1 MWRGEDMQMCKCNT
15 EPCCILVAFT
25 EGLYTCT
32 LWIVKSTDPRG
43 MLKFL
48 RITISHSTIQT
59 QRQDSVSCVW
69 WNCTRGRRV
78 CTTYWGKNIK
88 YSFLIM
94 STFPRETMQPY
105 IPFRSIISAH
115 ILQCLNISCRFSP
128 KIRKEVEKVQ
138 RYCQS
143 LMCPNW
149 HLRKMLSCW
158 YCWTEYKDLYY
169 KSLAEYHKKN

>member
-1 MWRGEDMQMCKCNT
+1 MEKRTSCMLSAILRLCSFNSLTVNT
-15 EPCCILVAFT
+15 EIIVSCDVGRTCRCLSATQSRVYSCILVAFT

-59 QRQDSVSCVW
+59 QRQDSQFLVF
-69 WNCTRGRRV
+69 GEAAPGDRV

-115 ILQCLNISCRFSP
+115 IYN
-128 KIRKEVEKVQ
+128 V
-138 RYCQS
+138 
-143 LMCPNW
+143 
-149 HLRKMLSCW
+149 
-158 YCWTEYKDLYY
+158 
-169 KSLAEYHKKN
+169 